1 MNNLTF
7 FLKLKMKSNKEE
19 FIEMD
24 DYEKIFEPY
33 FKNRF
38 NNNESNEY
46 IIKAA
51 PSFDLDN
58 TYATCEID
66 SQVTKLDISFIST
79 NNHEENE
86 KKEISIKKKEMTKES
101 IDFLEKC
108 SLAEKLV
115 ITDCINMQNDICNIK
130 SIKELKSNLF
140 SLDKNINS
148 FMKVPY
154 MRKYFDKLKENFI
167 LNDDNI
173 KYDEEKIKIGEI
185 ENHNIIIKNKL

>member
-1 MNNLTF
+1 
-7 FLKLKMKSNKEE
+7 MKSNKEE
-19 FIEMD
+19 EIEMEID
-24 DYEKIFEPY
+24 DYEKIFDPY
-33 FKNRF
+33 FKSHF
-38 NNNESNEY
+38 NINESNEY
-46 IIKAA
+46 LIKSI

>member
-33 FKNRF
+33 FKNKF

-66 SQVTKLDISFIST
+66 SQATKLDISFIST